1 MKLTPWL
8 VLLSLSLVACS
19 GSKSAQ
25 KVNEEPP
32 QIELSDADEFIE
44 NPSDAPAT
52 DTAAVDSAALTESNE
67 AVEATTEPTDLA
79 ATEPAPLQNDVTESP
94 VVEEAA
100 PAIAAEPAATAAPE
114 IAATS
119 SVAAGTMQEYK
130 VQKNETLMMIAFK
143 LYGDYG
149 KWKDLAANNQRALKG
164 GQTVFAGMTLQYP
177 SPAQEFVWNPEG
189 LPYLIRTGDTLGGI
203 SKTVYTTP
211 KKWKLIWDNNRPL
224 IKDPNKIFAGFTIY
238 YLENGREVASEI

>member
-1 MKLTPWL
+1 MSLTPWL
-8 VLLSLSLVACS
+8 VILSLSLVACS

-25 KVNEEPP
+25 KVDEETP

-44 NPSDAPAT
+44 NPSDEVVPEANGDGTVEVAEP
-52 DTAAVDSAALTESNE
+52 
-67 AVEATTEPTDLA
+67 AVESTDIA
-79 ATEPAPLQNDVTESP
+79 VSEVVEDPMVTETEAEP

-100 PAIAAEPAATAAPE
+100 VVAAPE
-114 IAATS
+114 VMTEPMVETS
-119 SVAAGTMQEYK
+119 SNFQAGSMMEYK

-149 KWKDLAANNQRALKG
+149 KWKELASYNRDALKG
-164 GQTVFAGMTLQYP
+164 NTNISNGMTLKYMA
-177 SPAQEFVWNPEG
+177 PAQEFVWNPQG

-203 SKTVYTTP
+203 STNVYATP

-238 YLENGREVASEI
+238 YLENGREVAAEI